1 MKTLSEKPLMVE
13 LEEVILVQKNMVN
26 PMVELLKKVIMLKS
40 MSRGLKKRKK
50 IRRDRKNKMQISK
63 SSFRKLSEAWLR
75 ESRGSRKKN
84 SDY

>member
-40 MSRGLKKRKK
+40 MSRVLKNKK